1 MKKLLFL
8 AALLGATATAHAQT
22 KATVGLTA
30 AYGYTELSHS
40 GSDYHPVGHSAYQAG
55 ITGDVY
61 LADVF
66 SIHPELL
73 YTLQFYDTNEVSMK
87 QNRDVTYLTLPVLAR
102 YHVGGSD
109 GGLFFEA
116 GPQLNLPL
124 KAVDDFDNDVK
135 SQVNSLSLDYIVG
148 LGYQLRQGLSLGV
161 RYDGGITN
169 VFKDYASTQTSP
181 TPTADDKIVSTSNL
195 KNSTFW
201 FSLGYSFG
209 GVK

>member
-8 AALLGATATAHAQT
+8 ATLLGATATAQAQL

-30 AYGYTELSHS
+30 AYGYTELTHS
-40 GSDYHPVGHSAYQAG
+40 GSGYNPTGHSAYQAG
-55 ITGDVY
+55 LTGDVY

-73 YTLQFYDTNEVSMK
+73 YTMQYYDTDATTTAG
-87 QNRDVTYLTLPVLAR
+87 QNRDLTYLTLPVLAR

-116 GPQLNLPL
+116 GPQLNLAL
-124 KAVDDFDNDVK
+124 TAKNEEGNDAK
-135 SQVNSLSLDYIVG
+135 SQANSLTLDYIVG
-148 LGYQLRQGLSLGV
+148 LGYQLQKGLSLGI
-161 RYDGGITN
+161 RYDGGLTN
-169 VFKDYASTQTSP
+169 VFKDYAPTKTSDN
-181 TPTADDKIVSTSNL
+181 TNDDVVVSTNNL

>member
-8 AALLGATATAHAQT
+8 AALLGATVTAQAQI
-22 KATVGLTA
+22 KATLGLTA
-30 AYGYTELSHS
+30 AYGYTELTHS
-40 GSDYHPVGHSAYQAG
+40 GSGYNPTGHSAYQAG
-55 ITGDVY
+55 LTGDLY

-73 YTLQFYDTNEVSMK
+73 YTMQYYDTDAATTAG
-87 QNRDVTYLTLPVLAR
+87 QNRDLTYLTLPVLAR

-124 KAVDDFDNDVK
+124 TAKNEDGNDVK

-148 LGYQLRQGLSLGV
+148 LGYQLRQGFSLGV

-169 VFKDYASTQTSP
+169 VFKDYASTQTNP
-181 TPTADDKIVSTSNL
+181 TPNVSRPAIAL
-195 KNSTFW
+195 QGEEIIR
-201 FSLGYSFG
+201 LGLYSRL
-209 GVK
+209 